1 MSEAINPPEEHTVRI
16 ERLLPGPVE
25 LVWDYLTRD
34 DLLATWLGEGHIA
47 NQPGGGVELRTRK
60 SRSDVTATQLRG
72 TVIRADPPRLLEF
85 TWNAINDRSSA
96 NETSLKGTAI
106 VTFELEPQGERVRL
120 VLTHRRVTH
129 LVHETPAITSMAG
142 WNASL
147 SKLAIHLEREQAE
160 LKNFLEAFGLL
171 LDADEVGKILVMA

>member
-1 MSEAINPPEEHTVRI
+1 MSEAIDPPEEHTVRI

-47 NQPGGGVELRTRK
+47 NQPGGSVELRTRE
-60 SRSDVTATQLRG
+60 SRSDVAVTQLCG

-85 TWNAINDRSSA
+85 TWNATEDQPA
-96 NETSLKGTAI
+96 QTETALKGTAI

-129 LVHETPAITSMAG
+129 VVHETPAITCMAG

-147 SKLAIHLEREQAE
+147 SKLSIHLEREQTE

-171 LDADEVGKILVMA
+171 LDTDDEKILVLA

>member
-16 ERLLPGPVE
+16 ERLLPGPIE

-47 NQPGGGVELRTRK
+47 NQPGGSVELRTRE
-60 SRSDVTATQLRG
+60 SRSDVAATQLRG

-85 TWNAINDRSSA
+85 TWNATEDQPA
-96 NETSLKGTAI
+96 QTETALKGTAI

-129 LVHETPAITSMAG
+129 VVHQTPAITCTAS

-147 SKLAIHLEREQAE
+147 SKLSIHLEREQTE

-171 LDADEVGKILVMA
+171 LDADEIGKILVMA